1 MTLFQVPNQT
11 SGSNIPC
18 GFKATAKSMKVVL
31 DSLEFSLGTG
41 RKGPEGFVEI
51 VSGRHRPSVIWSSHC
66 LTSDLSTWGLAFS
79 PLGTVSQMKRLLCN
93 HYSICVVVTKGM
105 RSRVWSKCP
114 SEMGRG
120 KVWKHLQRVLGDGV
134 VSMRET
140 EKSKGEFNLWPRTPG
155 VQSRK
160 PHLLSGP
167 WEEWIRYLT
176 WGEQTTE
183 HRTGIE
189 ETQGGFGAP
198 HDWGQLW
205 SSSVHWWGLD

>member
-93 HYSICVVVTKGM
+93 HYSICAVVTKGM
-105 RSRVWSKCP
+105 CSQVWSKN
-114 SEMGRG
+114 
-120 KVWKHLQRVLGDGV
+120 VHLRWV
-134 VSMRET
+134 E
-140 EKSKGEFNLWPRTPG
+140 EKSGNTCRGFWGMELWAWEKQKNLR
-155 VQSRK
+155 V
-160 PHLLSGP
+160 
-167 WEEWIRYLT
+167 
-176 WGEQTTE
+176 
-183 HRTGIE
+183 
-189 ETQGGFGAP
+189 
-198 HDWGQLW
+198 
-205 SSSVHWWGLD
+205 SSVYDLGHQEFRAESLTCCLGHGKSESDTWHEGNRPQNTEQG